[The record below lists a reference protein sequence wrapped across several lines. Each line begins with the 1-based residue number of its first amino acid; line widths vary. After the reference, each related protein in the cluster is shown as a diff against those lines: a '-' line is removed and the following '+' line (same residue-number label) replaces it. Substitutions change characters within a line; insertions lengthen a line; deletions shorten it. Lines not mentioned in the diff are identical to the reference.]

1 MDTLTESQIKIVKE
15 QAWLEARASI
25 VRNLLHFGI
34 LETRNDIAGFWANIG
49 GTPTWVSVYDI
60 LEQNRD

>member
-1 MDTLTESQIKIVKE
+1 MNTLSESQIALIKE

-25 VRNLLHFGI
+25 VSNLVHYGV

-49 GTPTWVSVYDI
+49 STPTWVSIYDL
-60 LEQNRD
+60 LEENRD